1 MASNSDMRKVAFV
14 LACGVAFAALV
25 IVLRHPPNHGIDSRP
40 LAQTRTDSTEIRG
53 TPLKGYQSEPVT
65 ESVRQAIEGLRSAK
79 DPNGARDC
87 ESRLTEYFKALG
99 TSNAV
104 SEIVRV
110 LNSGVDVPTL
120 IVVGEEDVLTPPKE
134 SHAMNERIPG
144 SRVEVIAQAGH
155 LSNMERRA
163 AFTSFSAEEV

>member
-1 MASNSDMRKVAFV
+1 MASNSDMRKVALV

-104 SEIVRV
+104 SEIV
-110 LNSGVDVPTL
+110 
-120 IVVGEEDVLTPPKE
+120 
-134 SHAMNERIPG
+134 
-144 SRVEVIAQAGH
+144 
-155 LSNMERRA
+155 
-163 AFTSFSAEEV
+163 